1 MLHTKKNEVKFLESE
16 ELTDEQL
23 NMTRLAY
30 ENNADSYVLN
40 YERRA
45 GALDEARIFTLDPFL
60 KLLKEKMVSGKILFA
75 GCGSGRDLQEVIKQG
90 YSCVGIDI
98 SESMLNIGKILAIP
112 APLLRMDIE
121 RMEFPANSF
130 SGVFCDT
137 AITHIKKKGI
147 RRVLEEFRL
156 ILEDGGVLFVS
167 FRRGNGKLY
176 MTDDKVGKR
185 YYTTMT
191 ALKAR
196 KLLASVGFQLV
207 STSSHKVGSRPAY
220 YNLLAIKK

>member
-1 MLHTKKNEVKFLESE
+1 MTDLKKLEIKFLESE
-16 ELTDEQL
+16 ELTDEQVIA
-23 NMTRLAY
+23 TRLAY
-30 ENNADSYVLN
+30 ENNADDYVLN
-40 YERRA
+40 YERRI
-45 GALDEARIFTLDPFL
+45 GALAEARIFTLDPFL
-60 KLLKEKMVSGKILFA
+60 KLLKEKDINGKVLFA
-75 GCGSGRDLQEVIKQG
+75 GCGSGRDLQEAIKQG
-90 YSCVGIDI
+90 FSCVGIDI
-98 SESMLNIGKILAIP
+98 SESMINIGKILAIP
-112 APLLRMDIE
+112 APLLKMDIE
-121 RMEFPANSF
+121 KMEFPIDSF

-147 RRVLEEFRL
+147 KRVLEEFYA
-156 ILEDGGVLFVS
+156 ILEAGGVLFVS

-196 KLLASVGFQLV
+196 KLLASVGFQLM
-207 STSSHKVGSRPAY
+207 STSSHKVGVRPAY